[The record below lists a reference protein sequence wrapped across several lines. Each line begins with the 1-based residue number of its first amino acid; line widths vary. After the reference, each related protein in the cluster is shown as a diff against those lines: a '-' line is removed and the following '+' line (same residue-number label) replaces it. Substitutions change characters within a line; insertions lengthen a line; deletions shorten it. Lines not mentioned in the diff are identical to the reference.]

1 VSKQKPS
8 TANLY
13 FEEAKYIVT
22 RNLFAILS
30 VILLV
35 LGIINFIQG
44 DINMI
49 PTLAG
54 GAVSALV
61 LLILYQTKK
70 YQIAAIVAVML
81 STLLT
86 IYNLLVTSEFG
97 HFVDFFWI
105 AIMSLYVFFTLGKKW
120 GAFNLLVN
128 IYVVVIIFY
137 LVRIGEVK
145 QYPKEFT
152 SFSQTNFVINISIAG
167 IIFSYM
173 VILMINQ
180 MRLAQ
185 ERYVS
190 ANAELTLINEEKT
203 VMMKEIHHRV
213 KNNLQVVM
221 SMLRLQANE
230 IVDQRTKYHLTDS
243 VNRISAMA
251 MIHEKMYQSET
262 LTKIDLKGYL
272 QSLVQDLIT
281 SYAIRQKSKL
291 ILNQS
296 LIELN
301 QNQSYQLH

>member
-1 VSKQKPS
+1 MFFLRLEKSGEPLIFCQ
-8 TANLY
+8 
-13 FEEAKYIVT
+13 YICCC
-22 RNLFAILS
+22 
-30 VILLV
+30 
-35 LGIINFIQG
+35 
-44 DINMI
+44 
-49 PTLAG
+49 
-54 GAVSALV
+54 
-61 LLILYQTKK
+61 Y
-70 YQIAAIVAVML
+70 
-81 STLLT
+81 
-86 IYNLLVTSEFG
+86 
-97 HFVDFFWI
+97 
-105 AIMSLYVFFTLGKKW
+105 
-120 GAFNLLVN
+120 
-128 IYVVVIIFY
+128 IFY

-281 SYAIRQKSKL
+281 SYADKTKIEVDIESELDRIEPKSIVPVAL
-291 ILNQS
+291 IFNELVSNS
-296 LIELN
+296 IKHGFKNLEIGKILIHVTRN
-301 QNQSYQLH
+301 DDGSIQLDYSDNGVWTNPEKSNGFGLEMIEIFTDQLDGKVVRKIDHGTHYSFTFPAIL